1 MPKIAT
7 NAAIIVEY
15 RDGSCARINIQAH
28 GYPSWTGELLRTY
41 YADHEAASRLIG
53 KGSLYTLDKPS
64 DWAMPGGLVC
74 LPYTSLADAWPAKAE
89 VYDWVYVHRYGEGW
103 QATKFGI
110 RSLIDLDDLI
120 ARYLAEQD
128 RLDETTTAAM
138 KASAQIDGILEAAKH
153 TLAQRCLIHADK
165 MQDEGWYVTANVLWA
180 AGMRIEEL
188 EAKLSA
194 IKASVNA

>member
-41 YADHEAASRLIG
+41 YADHNTASCLVG
-53 KGSLYTLDKPS
+53 KGSRYALDKPS
-64 DWAMPGGLVC
+64 DGALPGAVC
-74 LPYTSLADAWPAKAE
+74 ATYLSLADAWPTKAE

-128 RLDETTTAAM
+128 NLDETTTAAM

-165 MQDEGWYVTANVLWA
+165 MQDEGWYVTANVLCA

-188 EAKLSA
+188 EGKLSA